1 MSSAHESG
9 FEAKFRRE
17 GIVELQCFCG
27 NARFSGDGCSQPIEA
42 SRGSHERVHVRLREA
57 CGKCKNAKLYS
68 YPCEALSVNELPTP
82 LILGWQEWVAL
93 PDLGLPALKA
103 KIDTGA
109 RTSALHTHQIEP
121 YGTAER
127 PMVRFTVRPD
137 PDREDL
143 QIEARAAIID
153 QREVT
158 SSNGE
163 RELRFVIETRLKL
176 GEWEWPIEITL
187 TNRERMAYRMLLGR
201 QAIRPN
207 VLVDPDA
214 KFHQPV
220 LGYEL
225 YGA

>member
-1 MSSAHESG
+1 MPDYAASL
-9 FEAKFRRE
+9 RRH
-17 GIVELQCFCG
+17 V
-27 NARFSGDGCSQPIEA
+27 P
-42 SRGSHERVHVRLREA
+42 VHQ
-57 CGKCKNAKLYS
+57 
-68 YPCEALSVNELPTP
+68 LPTP

-121 YGTAER
+121 YGSPER

-143 QIEARAAIID
+143 QIEASAAIID

-163 RELRFVIETRLKL
+163 RELRFVVETRLKL
-176 GEWEWPIEITL
+176 GEWEWPIEVTL

-220 LGYEL
+220 LSYEL
-225 YGA
+225 YGGG